1 MNVNVKAITSIILVF
16 VTAVFSLAGC
26 DKEQTQSATEAQTPT
41 TIPVP
46 EKPVTVSEIESQG
59 AKKLDTEE
67 IRHLIVGK
75 MVAIKRLSTGEE
87 ITGYYN
93 EDGTRTLVEFEKGV
107 EIQGE
112 NTTGATRDPYSIDN
126 GQLHAVLDGKQI
138 STTIYQLG
146 ERYLAAISDENGKVN
161 YEVIPPGH

>member
-1 MNVNVKAITSIILVF
+1 MNIKTMASIILVF
-16 VTAVFSLAGC
+16 AIAVFTLVGC
-26 DKEQTQSATEAQTPT
+26 DKDEAQSAAEAQMPATN
-41 TIPVP
+41 PVP
-46 EKPVTVSEIESQG
+46 EKPLTVSEIESQG

-67 IRHLIVGK
+67 IKHLIVGK

-107 EIQGE
+107 EIQGK

-138 STTIYQLG
+138 STTIYHLG
-146 ERYLAAISDENGKVN
+146 ERYLAAISDESGKVN
-161 YEVIPPGH
+161 YEVVPPGH